1 MYKFTALFILMFF
14 ILIGCKQPTAEDNSK
29 PKKLQYETVVVI
41 QNPISTLTVYDST
54 TIQIL
59 VFFRG
64 NRTVYLSIDGV
75 STKSVDSDTLKYRW
89 VVKNFPKYS
98 KHTIFVEATSGD
110 EDALSSYATSVV
122 TVSHSMLAF
131 SSNKNGIYQIFI
143 MNDDGT
149 QIRQITNTATDALFP
164 AWSPSGDKIAYIGKQ
179 YNKNAVYIYNLID
192 STTTKFID
200 ADSTESIQDLVWSSE
215 YNYLAF
221 VSNGKIVT
229 INADNTNK
237 KVLASG
243 FLYRHPSIGKSND
256 IFFDYGI
263 NESYLAAMDSAGN
276 IGGVDPGSSNSGKL
290 IIPIQRPNSNNIYI
304 YNKNTKELGY
314 GFLSKNGTIWD
325 IVNISFLPVSDV
337 DTTAYCFAPNGRKIA
352 YVSQLDKAIYII
364 NYNGGTPEKISQ
376 SGVNQCPSWSK
387 K

>member
-1 MYKFTALFILMFF
+1 MFKYTTLLILIFF
-14 ILIGCKQPTAEDNSK
+14 CLIGCKQPTAEENSK
-29 PKKLQYETVVVI
+29 PNKHQYGSIVVI
-41 QNPISTLTVYDST
+41 QNPASTMTVYDST
-54 TIQIL
+54 TIRVL

-64 NRTVYLSIDGV
+64 SRTVYLSIDGIL
-75 STKSVDSDTLKYRW
+75 THSVNSDTLKYRW
-89 VVKNFPKYS
+89 VVKDFPKYS
-98 KHTIFVEATSGD
+98 KHVIFVEATSGD
-110 EDALSSYATSVV
+110 EDTLSSNATSFV

-131 SSNKNGIYQIFI
+131 SSNKNGIYQIYI

-149 QIRQITNTATDALFP
+149 QQRQITNTATDALFP

-179 YNKNAVYIYNLID
+179 YDKNAIYIYNLID

-200 ADSTESIQDLVWSSE
+200 ADSTESIQDLVWSCD
-215 YNYLAF
+215 YNKLAF

-229 INADNTNK
+229 INANATNK
-237 KVLASG
+237 KVLASD
-243 FLYRHPSIGKSND
+243 FLYHHPSINKSND
-256 IFFDYGI
+256 LFFDYGI
-263 NESYLAAMDSAGN
+263 NERYLAAMDSGGN
-276 IGGVDPGSSNSGKL
+276 IGGIDPGSSNSGKL

-314 GFLSKNGTIWD
+314 GSLNKNGTNWD
-325 IVNISFLPVSDV
+325 IGNINFLPVSNV
-337 DTTAYCFAPNGRKIA
+337 DTTAYCFSPNGKKIA

-376 SGVNQCPSWSK
+376 SGVNQSPSWSK